1 GGLGVT
7 DVRADS
13 AAERNAGQGA
23 QPGLANF
30 GVDPAGGA
38 DVVVQAA
45 KAALRTARASGD
57 SDAGVGPAGGPAGA
71 VTQSGKAAGAYAG
84 PAIIVR
90 VLDLPLEASL
100 VSAAL
105 PAD

>member
-57 SDAGVGPAGGPAGA
+57 SDAGVDPTGGGDSIAQAGKTALPTTRAVDSAGAGAGPAGGPAGA
-71 VTQSGKAAGAYAG
+71 VTQSG
-84 PAIIVR
+84 
-90 VLDLPLEASL
+90 
-100 VSAAL
+100 
-105 PAD
+105 